1 VFGLVG
7 TTIGF
12 ITLFMKIYRRRVAA
26 TKNSIHCSSCNVGK
40 LTSLVVEADPEL
52 ALLTTSVSEHETR
65 QTLTPDQDT
74 AQLHHAIGD
83 ALDAFARL
91 VRVHS

>member
-1 VFGLVG
+1 
-7 TTIGF
+7 
-12 ITLFMKIYRRRVAA
+12 MHY
-26 TKNSIHCSSCNVGK
+26 SSHDVDK
-40 LTSLVVEADPEL
+40 LTCLEVEADPEL
-52 ALLTTSVSEHETR
+52 ALLTPSISEHETR
-65 QTLTPDQDT
+65 QALTQDPGT